1 MSHEERLKKT
11 KEKLLALA
19 PIKDD
24 SFRVLMET
32 ARILTEHMAPYVHV
46 HARPIVV
53 GGLSV
58 EFYTHND
65 YTTRDLDIVTSS
77 SMRLRQDLNAMGFN
91 TDERVFILDELELVV
106 DIVDSTLEGDYNL
119 ITEIPMQNEDG
130 NDVIVS
136 MISLEDIIIDRLDAS
151 EHEDPRYWGYNMFVR
166 YHDKLDLDYIERQVK
181 TKFFKTQQMF
191 TTWKE
196 QYEKLLNKLEEEK

>member
-24 SFRVLMET
+24 SFKVLMET
-32 ARILTEHMAPYVHV
+32 ARILTEHMEPYIHV

-58 EFYTHND
+58 EFYTRND

-77 SMRLRQDLNAMGFN
+77 SMRLRQDLKDMGFN
-91 TDERVFILDELELVV
+91 TSERVFILKELELVV
-106 DIVDSTLEGDYNL
+106 DIVDTSLEGDYNL
-119 ITEIPMQNEDG
+119 LTQIPMENEDG
-130 NDVIVS
+130 NEVIVS

-151 EHEDPRYWGYNMFVR
+151 EHEDPRFWGYNMFVR
-166 YHDKLDLDYIERQVK
+166 YHDILDIDYIDRQVK
-181 TKFFKTQQMF
+181 TKFFKTQEVYAS
-191 TTWKE
+191 WKE
-196 QYEKLLNKLEEEK
+196 QYENFKKKIE